1 MVMSIILMVLGFA
14 APSLVGVLKGKK
26 VEQALSSV
34 AATLEQAR
42 LDATT
47 QNTYIWAGFLNVLA
61 SESASGQDE
70 LWMMSFRG
78 ASGEKRVQPES
89 SGKMLPLTV
98 VQKVEGVGMVPLDK
112 LPDLLKNRLPAP
124 VVDMAEAKPSTQALV
139 WKGAGSAGSL
149 SKDGSKEFVRLV
161 LFTPRGEALWETGEG
176 AALPLPQ
183 PYFAMALSRTQRG
196 SVADGEKD
204 MGVVTLAGVTG
215 RVSVERP

>member
-26 VEQALSSV
+26 VEQALTSV
-34 AATLEQAR
+34 VATLEQAR

-47 QNTYIWAGFLNVLA
+47 QNTYIWAGFLNVPA

-78 ASGEKRVQPES
+78 ASGEKRVQPAD

-98 VQKVEGVGMVPLDK
+98 VQKVEGVGMVSLEK
-112 LPDLLKNRLPAP
+112 LPDLLKNRLPSP
-124 VVDMAEAKPSTQALV
+124 VTDMVEAKVSARALV
-139 WKGAGSAGSL
+139 WKGVGSE
-149 SKDGSKEFVRLV
+149 KDKEFVRLV
-161 LFTPRGEALWETGEG
+161 LFTPQGEALWESGEG
-176 AALPLPQ
+176 TALPLPQ
-183 PYFAMALSRTQRG
+183 PYFAMGLSRTLRG

-204 MGVVTLAGVTG
+204 MGVVILTGVTG